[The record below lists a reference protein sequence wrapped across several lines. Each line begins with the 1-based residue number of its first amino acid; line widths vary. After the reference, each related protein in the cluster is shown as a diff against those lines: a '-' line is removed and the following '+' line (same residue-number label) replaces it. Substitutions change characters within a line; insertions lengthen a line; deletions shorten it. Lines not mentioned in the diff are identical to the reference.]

1 MNICRLRPLEKP
13 AETVVSIPGSKS
25 YTNRAFLMA
34 AMARHPV
41 KIVNALESDDTL
53 AMSRCLMELDKKR
66 KLYQLDAN
74 LSGTTIRFILTLACT
89 MPGVKVITGA
99 PGLNKRPIGEL
110 VRGLRQLGAKIKYL
124 NKVGFPPVEVTSER
138 LEEGVVEMDGGV
150 SSQYFSAILM
160 VAPRVGEVI
169 VKVRGEQISK
179 SYIDMTIDMMRQFG
193 VKVVN
198 ENYKKYVVPGGQQY
212 SADSYVVE
220 GDVSS
225 AGYFAAIA
233 TLTGAE
239 IRLKNVNPMSVQGDM
254 EFIRILKG
262 MGNVVKYGDDEIIVR
277 GRRIEPVDVDM
288 ENCPDQVQTLAVL
301 AAFADGV
308 TRISGVRSLRVKETE
323 RVVAVQNELR
333 KMGIRT
339 KSTHNTLTIYGGNPK
354 AARIDTYG
362 DHRMAMAFA
371 VAGAKIGGMEIVNP
385 QGGFKKWPTF
395 LKEFKRGG
403 GGCKKNKFC

>member
-169 VKVRGEQISK
+169 VKVRGEQIS
-179 SYIDMTIDMMRQFG
+179 
-193 VKVVN
+193 
-198 ENYKKYVVPGGQQY
+198 
-212 SADSYVVE
+212 
-220 GDVSS
+220 
-225 AGYFAAIA
+225 
-233 TLTGAE
+233 
-239 IRLKNVNPMSVQGDM
+239 
-254 EFIRILKG
+254 
-262 MGNVVKYGDDEIIVR
+262 
-277 GRRIEPVDVDM
+277 
-288 ENCPDQVQTLAVL
+288 
-301 AAFADGV
+301 
-308 TRISGVRSLRVKETE
+308 
-323 RVVAVQNELR
+323 
-333 KMGIRT
+333 
-339 KSTHNTLTIYGGNPK
+339 
-354 AARIDTYG
+354 
-362 DHRMAMAFA
+362 
-371 VAGAKIGGMEIVNP
+371 
-385 QGGFKKWPTF
+385 
-395 LKEFKRGG
+395 
-403 GGCKKNKFC
+403 